1 MCIEAEADGIPHIRF
16 LCVGTCIVLHQ
27 LLYSVKLRP
36 RGDVVATVVQLA
48 DFIMLDVVP
57 FVVVPVTDGQ
67 RVSTW
72 EKRVT
77 WSRWYRQVSFYT
89 YRCPNLGNFLIL
101 RDPNIFLEPLN
112 PQLDTNVATV

>member
-1 MCIEAEADGIPHIRF
+1 MGSPHISF
-16 LCVGTCIVLHQ
+16 LCVGVGTCIVLHQ

-36 RGDVVATVVQLA
+36 RGDVVATVVELA
-48 DFIMLDVVP
+48 DFIMLYVVP

-67 RVSTW
+67 RVSTL

-77 WSRWYRQVSFYT
+77 WSCWYRQVSFYT

-112 PQLDTNVATV
+112 PQLDTNVVTV

>member
-1 MCIEAEADGIPHIRF
+1 MSLTECAHRSRSRWEARVFVFCA
-16 LCVGTCIVLHQ
+16 GTCIVLHQ

-36 RGDVVATVVQLA
+36 GGDVVASVVELA

-77 WSRWYRQVSFYT
+77 WT
-89 YRCPNLGNFLIL
+89 K
-101 RDPNIFLEPLN
+101 
-112 PQLDTNVATV
+112 